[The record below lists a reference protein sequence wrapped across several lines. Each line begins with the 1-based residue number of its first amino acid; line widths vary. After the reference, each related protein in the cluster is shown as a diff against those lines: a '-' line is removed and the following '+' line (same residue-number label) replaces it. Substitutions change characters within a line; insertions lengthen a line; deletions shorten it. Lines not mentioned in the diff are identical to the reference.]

1 MACVNHLF
9 LSFKIGSV
17 AEMAQTYVSVK
28 VFLAALI
35 MAILVSSL
43 VAAVVSN
50 QIGVG
55 PQGPEGP
62 QGPQGEQGMMG
73 FAGPPGAKGDKGDT
87 GATGANGSQGPAG
100 PQGATG
106 ATGATGIT
114 GPQGPQ
120 GIPGLGVQPGFVVAP
135 GYDSGWVQVPSA
147 GKFRFVHGLET
158 TNVTVDIRRFVTS
171 LGEENGVSP
180 TDMRWFN
187 LTTTDIIVETNYTGG
202 NHEIRVM
209 MWKIAP
215 P

>member
-1 MACVNHLF
+1 
-9 LSFKIGSV
+9 
-17 AEMAQTYVSVK
+17 MAQTFVSVK

-35 MAILVSSL
+35 MTVLISSVVSAI
-43 VAAVVSN
+43 VSN
-50 QIGVG
+50 QIGIG

-73 FAGPPGAKGDKGDT
+73 YAGPPGAKGDKGET
-87 GATGANGSQGPAG
+87 GTTGANGSQGPAG

-106 ATGATGIT
+106 ATG
-114 GPQGPQ
+114 PQGPQ
-120 GIPGLGVQPGFVVAP
+120 GVPGLGVQPGFVVATA
-135 GYDSGWVQVPSA
+135 YDSGWVGVPGA
-147 GKFRFVHGLET
+147 GKFRFVHGLGT

-171 LGEENGVSP
+171 LGEENDVSP

-187 LTTTDIIVETNYTGG
+187 LTTTSIIVETNYTGG

-209 MWKIAP
+209 MWKITP